1 MSAESQPDST
11 SAAQDALQARLDHLF
26 RHHPR
31 EDAAG
36 NATAV
41 LRRYIEHYRRQGE
54 QQAGG
59 QA

>member
-1 MSAESQPDST
+1 MSADHQHGAPLP
-11 SAAQDALQARLDHLF
+11 AQDALQARLDQLF

-31 EDAAG
+31 DLAGSDATG
-36 NATAV
+36 T
-41 LRRYIEHYRRQGE
+41 LRRYIEHYRLQGD